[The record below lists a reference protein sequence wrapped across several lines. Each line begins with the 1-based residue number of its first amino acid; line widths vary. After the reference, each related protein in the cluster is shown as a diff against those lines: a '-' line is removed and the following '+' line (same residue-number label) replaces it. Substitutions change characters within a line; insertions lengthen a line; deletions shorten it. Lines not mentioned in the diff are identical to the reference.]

1 MTRENIT
8 ISVVIPTLGR
18 SCVAAAVDSVLRQTY
33 IPQEI
38 IVIDASTDGSAKN
51 FLPSHPNI
59 LVIRPDAVQE
69 NGFWTAAHNRNI
81 GIKAA
86 SSDYVALLDDDDEWR
101 SNKLEK
107 QVAAALKNP
116 HFVISCCGES
126 RTKNNRSYRRPRKC
140 LAPDQDFLSALYG
153 NSRFLP
159 LPRYVA
165 TPSLLVPSF
174 IAKNVPIREDLLG
187 FEDTWWLHEIQSSG
201 YSILQL
207 DEDLIVVNAEPIRS
221 ISRDTLEKNSS
232 WASHL
237 ATVDKLYAQNYLTGI
252 AIRNAMIL
260 GRSTEIKAL
269 LNEAK
274 LYGSVGF
281 GVLSKIAIAYFFSL
295 LRATR

>member
-1 MTRENIT
+1 
-8 ISVVIPTLGR
+8 VPT
-18 SCVAAAVDSVLRQTY
+18 S
-33 IPQEI
+33 
-38 IVIDASTDGSAKN
+38 
-51 FLPSHPNI
+51 
-59 LVIRPDAVQE
+59 
-69 NGFWTAAHNRNI
+69 
-81 GIKAA
+81 
-86 SSDYVALLDDDDEWR
+86 
-101 SNKLEK
+101 
-107 QVAAALKNP
+107 
-116 HFVISCCGES
+116 
-126 RTKNNRSYRRPRKC
+126 
-140 LAPDQDFLSALYG
+140 
-153 NSRFLP
+153 
-159 LPRYVA
+159 
-165 TPSLLVPSF
+165 

-207 DEDLIVVNAEPIRS
+207 NEDLIVVNAEPIRS

-237 ATVDKLYAQNYLTGI
+237 ATVDRIYAQNYLTGI

-269 LNEAK
+269 LKEAK